1 MYSAV
6 LVPIIRNMSTLF
18 LHFVQTEI
26 FITVSLSTFS
36 PVASAAAPLAAFGR
50 LQVRMHRLPPDGRRA
65 RHRRLTQGVRQAHR
79 RHRGREGQNG
89 ICCSFRLLLSSL
101 ELSWGVQDPQV
112 SFITT

>member
-1 MYSAV
+1 
-6 LVPIIRNMSTLF
+6 MSTLF
-18 LHFVQTEI
+18 LHFLQTEI

-65 RHRRLTQGVRQAHR
+65 RHRRLAQGVRQTHR

-89 ICCSFRLLLSSL
+89 TLNMFYKRWLIRDDRQIL
-101 ELSWGVQDPQV
+101 ENVKR
-112 SFITT
+112 